1 MESTSQALQRRSE
14 TISMIELID
23 TARREPKA
31 CDEPIERIKETNRWV
46 FAMLD
51 IDPKHIEDEAA
62 KLVLI
67 DYILT
72 NVRNYSLLDIK
83 NAITLYIQN
92 KLDFSESN
100 YRKFTPVFLENVLQ
114 SYRRY
119 VVNLPKKPVEKLPE
133 LPEPTPEEH
142 EKNMIEGCLKLWEQ
156 YKATGEANDYGNIYY
171 NWMDRNGLIHLSNIE
186 KWNLYTSARHEL
198 KKEAITNTQA
208 YKGNDGVKSI
218 IAEIENNAGNI
229 VVNRAKKLALK
240 YEFQK
245 MVDENVELKYVIEL
259 CLK

>member
-1 MESTSQALQRRSE
+1 MEKSQALQKHSNP
-14 TISMIELID
+14 ISMMELVE
-23 TARREPKA
+23 TAKLEPKA
-31 CDEPIERIKETNRWV
+31 FSEPVEIIKETLRYV

-51 IDPKHIEDEAA
+51 LDPEYIKDEAA
-62 KLVLI
+62 KLILI

-72 NVRNYSLLDIK
+72 HVRNYSLMDIK
-83 NAITLYIQN
+83 NAITLYIQK

-100 YRKFTPVFLENVLQ
+100 YRRFTPVFLENVLQ

-119 VVNLPKKPVEKLPE
+119 VINLPKKQVEKLPDV
-133 LPEPTPEEH
+133 PEPTPEDH
-142 EKNMIEGCLKLWEQ
+142 EKNMISGCLRLWEQ

-186 KWNLYTSARHEL
+186 KWNLYTSAKHEL